1 MSMKPLGSVTS
12 TKAKATSLQTYEKP
26 TGSGAEIILSSEMKQ
41 QAVARLLEVNDP
53 AEIDKRLVYSLELV
67 SNSKVI
73 EHTRTRFTETEAV
86 FTTQKFEINCE
97 TVEQCDKC
105 EQAILQSMATMS
117 VDAITDQLALLAAL
131 VVKPAGESVE
141 DYTFRM
147 KAIANQLAEFPADI
161 VAYAIKQVSKDNT
174 FWPAYAEF
182 YKHIDWRIYKRK
194 MLLKAVRLCRERLLS

>member
-12 TKAKATSLQTYEKP
+12 TKAKATSLQTYAKP
-26 TGSGAEIILSSEMKQ
+26 TGSGAEIMLSGEKKQ

-53 AEIDKRLVYSLELV
+53 AAVDKSLVCSLE
-67 SNSKVI
+67 SMTNSKVI
-73 EHTRTRFTETEAV
+73 EHTRTRFTETEAI
-86 FTTQKFEINCE
+86 FTTQKYEINCQ
-97 TVEQCDKC
+97 TIEQCDRC
-105 EQAILQSMATMS
+105 EEAILQSMATMS
-117 VDAITDQLALLAAL
+117 VDAIVDQLALLAAL

-182 YKHIDWRIYKRK
+182 YKHIDWRLHKRK
-194 MLLKAVRLCRERLLS
+194 MLLKAVRLRREKLLS